1 MGVLSAELNGTIVV
15 TDFQMVEVM
24 ADWTV
29 VGIEMAGST
38 RLTGS
43 TLNQL
48 HPSNSRI
55 KTSFSSLLA
64 RHIFILLH
72 SRVCN
77 ISVPEYKGFELLQN
91 FNIYGCRYYC
101 WFNLKLTSVFTITSV
116 NVLCNH
122 VHNYCQQQ
130 QYLSNWYLSSNA
142 V

>member
-1 MGVLSAELNGTIVV
+1 MFLNNCIVLGVEWMVVLSAELNGTIVV

-55 KTSFSSLLA
+55 KTSFSSL
-64 RHIFILLH
+64 
-72 SRVCN
+72 C
-77 ISVPEYKGFELLQN
+77 
-91 FNIYGCRYYC
+91 
-101 WFNLKLTSVFTITSV
+101 
-116 NVLCNH
+116 
-122 VHNYCQQQ
+122 
-130 QYLSNWYLSSNA
+130 
-142 V
+142 